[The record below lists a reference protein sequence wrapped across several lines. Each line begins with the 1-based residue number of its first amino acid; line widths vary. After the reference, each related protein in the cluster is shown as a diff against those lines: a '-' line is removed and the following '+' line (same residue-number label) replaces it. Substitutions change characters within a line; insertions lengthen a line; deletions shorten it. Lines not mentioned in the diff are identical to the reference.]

1 MRIAVSS
8 SLWGL
13 ALLPCLGYAL
23 PASTS
28 GAGRLIKSNTSIP
41 TPIIA
46 PELQG
51 HHKLKGVYVHL
62 IGVSEGGA
70 ADQRSTFFG
79 NANDQIALVC
89 EQLTQTP
96 QLVDPQLNPSGK
108 VDAIGFSQGGQLLRG
123 LVERCSELNFRSLIT
138 LGSQHMGISSLPP
151 CPPGSSPFSTCHL
164 FRLSLLKN
172 GLYSSWAQQNLLP
185 AQYVRDEA
193 RIEDYLKVNV
203 FLKDINNERE
213 GDRKV
218 GPPKDGEVVG
228 VRVRDQGEGRNQ
240 TYKRNFARLEKLVL
254 LRFSMDTT
262 VVPPHTAHFTLPSP
276 TASPCPFSLDPTCYV
291 DPVEWADLP
300 LYQDDYIGLKELDA
314 RGVVWKGVC
323 KGAHMEIDR
332 RCWSTVTRFLVGNG
346 EKEGGEDVRENAFVL
361 QG

>member
-1 MRIAVSS
+1 MRIAVYS

-13 ALLPCLGYAL
+13 ALLPCSSYAR

-28 GAGRLIKSNTSIP
+28 GADGLIKPNTSIP

-46 PELQG
+46 TELQG
-51 HHKLKGVYVHL
+51 HHQLKGVYVHL
-62 IGVSEGGA
+62 IGVSEDGA

-89 EQLTQTP
+89 EQLTQIP
-96 QLVDPQLNPSGK
+96 ELVDTQLNPSGK
-108 VDAIGFSQGGQLLRG
+108 VEAIGFSQGGQLLRG
-123 LVERCSELNFRSLIT
+123 LVERCSELKFRSLIT

-164 FRLSLLKN
+164 FHLSLLKN
-172 GLYSSWAQQNLLP
+172 GLYSSWAQQNLLL

-193 RIEDYLKVNV
+193 RIEDYLKVNA
-203 FLKDINNERE
+203 FLKDVNNERE
-213 GDRKV
+213 GDRQV
-218 GPPKDGEVVG
+218 GPPTDGEVIG
-228 VRVRDQGEGRNQ
+228 VRGRDQGEGRNQ

-254 LRFSMDTT
+254 LRFSLDTT

-276 TASPCPFSLDPTCYV
+276 TASPCPIPLDPTCYV

-314 RGVVWKGVC
+314 RGVVWKGIC

-346 EKEGGEDVRENAFVL
+346 EKEGDEDVRQNAFVL